1 MTWSFGI
8 INGKLAEIY
17 FEKKKG
23 KFLPFGH
30 AYVKASEY
38 TNRREKTW
46 IQEDTKRIKFVYR
59 LKKYRRLE
67 N

>member
-1 MTWSFGI
+1 MIWSFGI
-8 INGKLAEIY
+8 VNGRLAEIY

-38 TNRREKTW
+38 ITKREKSW
-46 IQEDTKRIKFVYR
+46 IQEDSKKIKFVYR
-59 LKKYRRLE
+59 LKKYSKIE